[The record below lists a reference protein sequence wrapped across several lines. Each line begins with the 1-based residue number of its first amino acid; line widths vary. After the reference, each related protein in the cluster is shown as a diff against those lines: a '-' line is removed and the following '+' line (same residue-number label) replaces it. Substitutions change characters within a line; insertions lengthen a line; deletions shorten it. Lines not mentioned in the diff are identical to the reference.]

1 MGKSQRDKGARRER
15 EFVNYWRSE
24 GFKSARVP
32 LSGAAGGDYSGDVD
46 LYAYGAEDAPLI
58 GEIKARGNG
67 SGFKTISTWLGAND
81 FLVLHEDQKQRL
93 YVFPEKV
100 LRDLLRRVR

>member
-1 MGKSQRDKGARRER
+1 MGKSQRDKGNRRER
-15 EFVNYWRSE
+15 EFVNYWKSE

-32 LSGAAGGDYSGDVD
+32 LSGAAGGDYTGDVD
-46 LYAYGAEDAPLI
+46 LYAYGPEDAPLL
-58 GEIKARGNG
+58 GEVKARGTG
-67 SGFKTISTWLGAND
+67 AGFKTIQKWIGEND
-81 FLVLHEDQKQRL
+81 FLVLHEDQKPRL